1 MPVFGRPP
9 GRPSPLPFD
18 TIHRSPGVRS
28 RSEAVCRRTDTPFQS
43 GAPGLPATRLRLAPG
58 LATGFP
64 AAVPPQ
70 RRPPANRPPSL
81 ESEPGLSAN
90 RPRCPSTPFT
100 LTRQN
105 RALELAPPAF
115 VLRSSWGAPSASARC
130 AVPVVA
136 GEPVT
141 RCTASDF
148 SLRPDSLSSR
158 EPNSSLFLDHPEVTV
173 ERLGFSTPVGVR
185 CPVREIPSRTRNTRS
200 RVIFESPGLSTK
212 FLDYP
217 QVCTFRPPFVHT
229 FVTELSPGL
238 QPGFTPARNACSGAA
253 LTPAARHD

>member
-1 MPVFGRPP
+1 MSANR
-9 GRPSPLPFD
+9 LPF
-18 TIHRSPGVRS
+18 RS
-28 RSEAVCRRTDTPFQS
+28 R
-43 GAPGLPATRLRLAPG
+43 APGLPATRLRLAPG

-105 RALELAPPAF
+105 RALELAPPGF

-158 EPNSSLFLDHPEVTV
+158 EPNSSPFLDHPEVTA

-185 CPVREIPSRTRNTRS
+185 CPVRELPSRTRNPRS
-200 RVIFESPGLSTK
+200 RGIFESPGLSTK

-238 QPGFTPARNACSGAA
+238 QPLS
-253 LTPAARHD
+253 LIHI